1 MRRRIGCLQ
10 VPGPALEVV
19 SKLEIL
25 PSVRP
30 LDERETRLRNEL
42 KENSTRGEHEMR
54 AGRQTGILSWAGEI
68 KPWKKAQGE
77 SHVLGPSLKGPPS
90 VPALGIGL
98 GQTKTSLI

>member
-30 LDERETRLRNEL
+30 LGERETRLGNEL
-42 KENSTRGEHEMR
+42 KKNSNRGEHERR
-54 AGRQTGILSWAGEI
+54 AGRQTGILSRAGEI

-77 SHVLGPSLKGPPS
+77 SHMLGLSLKDPPS